1 MGKNIENGDAL
12 WLNVLYGRENYQKAD
27 TRSVLLGYEKRK
39 EDFLIGAGYA
49 YFENNAKGRI
59 SSMDADSHIAFVYG
73 EYKPESGYINLA
85 LSYGKTLFYEKGA
98 SSYRYYSLTGQITGG
113 YDFGFLTPETGIR
126 YQNIRN
132 GYYTESSGI
141 SKNKNTND
149 ILTGLLSLKIEK
161 EFQIIQGLALAPQAK
176 ASVLY
181 DITQADQYFNGFYEG
196 TLTSFHQKTGS
207 RLATEFQLGIN
218 FATSFG
224 MNAFIG
230 YNGVFRGARKNHG
243 FSMTFSYEI

>member
-1 MGKNIENGDAL
+1 LNYKIKRVDFFRLSASLDLLFVRIIIAPSRGRVPVVFFFLRKFRGIISDA
-12 WLNVLYGRENYQKAD
+12 GH
-27 TRSVLLGYEKRK
+27 
-39 EDFLIGAGYA
+39 
-49 YFENNAKGRI
+49 NA
-59 SSMDADSHIAFVYG
+59 
-73 EYKPESGYINLA
+73 
-85 LSYGKTLFYEKGA
+85 
-98 SSYRYYSLTGQITGG
+98 GG